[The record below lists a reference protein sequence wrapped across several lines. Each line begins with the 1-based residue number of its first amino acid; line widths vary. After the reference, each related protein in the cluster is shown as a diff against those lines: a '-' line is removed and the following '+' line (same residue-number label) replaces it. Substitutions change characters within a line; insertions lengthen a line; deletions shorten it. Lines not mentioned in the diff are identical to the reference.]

1 MLPSILFAA
10 QEAIEVWTVREYWGQ
25 LTTGM
30 TERVA
35 IDLLGEPKEKESTST
50 SCIWYYAETPDRD
63 GDKITR
69 RPKYGILMF
78 RLSASSEA
86 MLLRWQEPDWTIIT
100 PHTEKQ
106 YLADLQRIE
115 TELKAEESKRQNQ
128 EMQQIQQ
135 AEAERK
141 QAVLQQQMEQQRQQ
155 AEQQRIKMEQVRQ
168 ERLANAPPPQEKS
181 GIDMSSS
188 DTAGRYFIYSGIAF
202 GVMAILICCVQ
213 GAKFFMW
220 SK

>member
-1 MLPSILFAA
+1 MARRSLPRRKKVVPPFKKSALVALFLMLPSILFAA

-50 SCIWYYAETPDRD
+50 SCIWYYTETPDRD

-100 PHTEKQ
+100 PQSLLHN
-106 YLADLQRIE
+106 DF
-115 TELKAEESKRQNQ
+115 
-128 EMQQIQQ
+128 QIQPLDST
-135 AEAERK
+135 AIRD
-141 QAVLQQQMEQQRQQ
+141 R
-155 AEQQRIKMEQVRQ
+155 
-168 ERLANAPPPQEKS
+168 RLNSLFPGHIFLTFYIVS
-181 GIDMSSS
+181 C
-188 DTAGRYFIYSGIAF
+188 F
-202 GVMAILICCVQ
+202 C
-213 GAKFFMW
+213 
-220 SK
+220 